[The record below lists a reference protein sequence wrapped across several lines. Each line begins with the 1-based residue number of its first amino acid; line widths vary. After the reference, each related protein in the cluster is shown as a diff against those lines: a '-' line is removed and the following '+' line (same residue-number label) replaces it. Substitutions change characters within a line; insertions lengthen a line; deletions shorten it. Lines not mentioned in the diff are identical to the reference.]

1 MGKKKGRRQVD
12 PSRDECES
20 TEDEA
25 EEGENLNSCPHTGS
39 ESVRTR
45 HVRPLYDRWN
55 ENTRGLIINQEEA
68 LYFSVLQNKLSLYG
82 TLTIIKM

>member
-1 MGKKKGRRQVD
+1 MD

-45 HVRPLYDRWN
+45 HVRPLCTIDG
-55 ENTRGLIINQEEA
+55 TKIHVG
-68 LYFSVLQNKLSLYG
+68 LSLTRKKLFY
-82 TLTIIKM
+82 LVSSKINYHIKTVWYINKK

>member
-25 EEGENLNSCPHTGS
+25 EDAENLNSCPHVGKST
-39 ESVRTR
+39 V
-45 HVRPLYDRWN
+45 W
-55 ENTRGLIINQEEA
+55 
-68 LYFSVLQNKLSLYG
+68 
-82 TLTIIKM
+82 